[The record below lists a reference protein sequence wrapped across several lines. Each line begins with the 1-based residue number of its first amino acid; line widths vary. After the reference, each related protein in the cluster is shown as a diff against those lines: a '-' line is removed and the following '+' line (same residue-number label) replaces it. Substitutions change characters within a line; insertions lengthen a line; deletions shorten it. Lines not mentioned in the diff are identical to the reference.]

1 MDTKT
6 FEFDVT
12 VEDLLDADGVA
23 GLNEILDERMASQG
37 IQHTATDI
45 GYEVKR
51 MHKEDGADPLI
62 IIVATYIP
70 DFEGVDEDDMEAEM
84 RDS

>member
-12 VEDLLDADGVA
+12 VEDLLDADSLA
-23 GLNEILDERMASQG
+23 GLNAILDERMASQG

-45 GYEVKR
+45 SYEVKR
-51 MHKEDGADPLI
+51 MHEEDGADPLI

-70 DFEGVDEDDMEAEM
+70 GFEGVDEGDMQAEM
-84 RDS
+84 GDS